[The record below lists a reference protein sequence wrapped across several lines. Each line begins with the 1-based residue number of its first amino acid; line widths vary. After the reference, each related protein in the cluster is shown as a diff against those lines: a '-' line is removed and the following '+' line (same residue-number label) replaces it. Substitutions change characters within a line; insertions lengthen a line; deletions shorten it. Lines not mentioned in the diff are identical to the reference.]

1 MGVTIDNFISS
12 GSPNWH
18 WPVRIGLFNGTVEF
32 LNALKKYYW
41 SQRLSEIE
49 IVDSP
54 TRLWRKQFDILL
66 VPNPRDLDLLLQTP
80 FDGLPPS
87 CIIVL
92 GEPYLIRSFG
102 LNYSRQFRRLFEKYP
117 GPPLGFFAVAPRFDV
132 SQWFENVI
140 VEMSHNKNII
150 TALQQHATD
159 GHLYFDPILERTST
173 ISYAVER
180 VIDRLKIEDQTFQF
194 NSPLLGKNKLISS
207 EVVEVLRNLL
217 INAKFEHESDE
228 ASKVAEVTKIIYQY
242 DRDLFDPLLR
252 TLDAEHFDDLLME
265 MKMSDSPKYTHS
277 AKMDSASDPAQQ
289 PDDRF
294 LQAQI
299 IDSKK
304 QSVQKLKPA
313 TDYTLRI
320 KIDHDPNWSS
330 GDLSFPS
337 DVVFENSISREEKI
351 LILFKTGPEDK
362 PHFQQLTLPRYG
374 ASTAVNF
381 KIKSGRE
388 NEFEGEVY
396 AYHKNRLIQKAV
408 ITCPIEKKA
417 VDSVTGII
425 VKVVFSAVQDLANL
439 GLREQFTASFYY
451 EPKNSPGQIQGI
463 VNNKPIDLYLLTDGL
478 EKIIKK
484 IKSDIEDAVV
494 SVGEAADKLRTPK
507 NIDLLRTLALRGNM
521 LLVNHLGKKNKFD
534 GPVQIVSKRTG
545 FVPLDFVYDLPPPA
559 QDAKLCDHAE
569 SALRSGKC
577 AGCFD
582 HSKSPAPFVC
592 PFGFWSFSRV
602 VERHSSEYE
611 DPAGN
616 GAGDYRIL
624 SASDSRQ
631 GTLQIL
637 NDTVHAST
645 QRIDSVVAGTR
656 ENLRKAI
663 QQNCTTCREAEDWDK
678 WDLLTKDKKPDSL
691 ILVVHLEPDEATEID
706 QLEIGDGKLLLQN
719 FFDET
724 KLGTSPPFVIIIGC
738 EVINTATYGFDISN
752 QLMRHG
758 AAIVLSNFT
767 RITGRQAGPIVVRL
781 VELLR
786 ENQGNTLTF
795 GQVLLKLRQRLLADG
810 YIASLTLI
818 AHGDADWKIKI

>member
-1 MGVTIDNFISS
+1 
-12 GSPNWH
+12 
-18 WPVRIGLFNGTVEF
+18 
-32 LNALKKYYW
+32 
-41 SQRLSEIE
+41 
-49 IVDSP
+49 
-54 TRLWRKQFDILL
+54 
-66 VPNPRDLDLLLQTP
+66 
-80 FDGLPPS
+80 
-87 CIIVL
+87 
-92 GEPYLIRSFG
+92 
-102 LNYSRQFRRLFEKYP
+102 
-117 GPPLGFFAVAPRFDV
+117 
-132 SQWFENVI
+132 
-140 VEMSHNKNII
+140 
-150 TALQQHATD
+150 
-159 GHLYFDPILERTST
+159 
-173 ISYAVER
+173 
-180 VIDRLKIEDQTFQF
+180 
-194 NSPLLGKNKLISS
+194 
-207 EVVEVLRNLL
+207 
-217 INAKFEHESDE
+217 
-228 ASKVAEVTKIIYQY
+228 
-242 DRDLFDPLLR
+242 
-252 TLDAEHFDDLLME
+252 
-265 MKMSDSPKYTHS
+265 
-277 AKMDSASDPAQQ
+277 
-289 PDDRF
+289 
-294 LQAQI
+294 
-299 IDSKK
+299 
-304 QSVQKLKPA
+304 
-313 TDYTLRI
+313 
-320 KIDHDPNWSS
+320 
-330 GDLSFPS
+330 
-337 DVVFENSISREEKI
+337 
-351 LILFKTGPEDK
+351 
-362 PHFQQLTLPRYG
+362 
-374 ASTAVNF
+374 
-381 KIKSGRE
+381 
-388 NEFEGEVY
+388 
-396 AYHKNRLIQKAV
+396 
-408 ITCPIEKKA
+408 
-417 VDSVTGII
+417 
-425 VKVVFSAVQDLANL
+425 
-439 GLREQFTASFYY
+439 
-451 EPKNSPGQIQGI
+451 
-463 VNNKPIDLYLLTDGL
+463 
-478 EKIIKK
+478 
-484 IKSDIEDAVV
+484 
-494 SVGEAADKLRTPK
+494 
-507 NIDLLRTLALRGNM
+507 
-521 LLVNHLGKKNKFD
+521 
-534 GPVQIVSKRTG
+534 VQIVSKRTG

-616 GAGDYRIL
+616 GGGDYRIL